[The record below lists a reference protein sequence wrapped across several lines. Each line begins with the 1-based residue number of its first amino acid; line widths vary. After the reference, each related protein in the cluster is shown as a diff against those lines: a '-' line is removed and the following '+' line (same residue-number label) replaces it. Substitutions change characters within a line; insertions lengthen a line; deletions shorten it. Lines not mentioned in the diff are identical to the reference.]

1 MGCMYF
7 RHDLG
12 GVKRG
17 ESTDNGAKWD
27 VDPCHSGLRVWSQ
40 PFRKRWYDSQVVLQR

>member
-12 GVKRG
+12 GFKRG
-17 ESTDNGAKWD
+17 ECTDNGAKRD
-27 VDPCHSGLRVWSQ
+27 GDPCHSGLHLWSQ
-40 PFRKRWYDSQVVLQR
+40 PFRKRWDDSQVVL

>member
-17 ESTDNGAKWD
+17 ESTANGAKWYGGL
-27 VDPCHSGLRVWSQ
+27 CHSGLHLWSQ
-40 PFRKRWYDSQVVLQR
+40 PFRKRWDDSQVVL